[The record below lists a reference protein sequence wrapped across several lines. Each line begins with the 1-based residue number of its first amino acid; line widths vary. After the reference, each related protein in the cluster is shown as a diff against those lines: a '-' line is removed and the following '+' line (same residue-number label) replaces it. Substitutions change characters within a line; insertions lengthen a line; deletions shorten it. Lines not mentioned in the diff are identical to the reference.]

1 MRETTDFAVAIIGS
15 GPNGATAAA
24 LLARQSG
31 LVPERIALIAPDVQ
45 SPPAPASG
53 APQLRVAALA
63 RTSEH
68 VLQHAGAWDR
78 LDAQRICRYERM
90 RVWHESMPPD
100 GIGTL
105 QFDAAELAQPD
116 LGCIVENS
124 AVLGASLAS
133 FRAAGGTLRAASLKS
148 LEITADA
155 ATLHLSDGVVRAQ
168 LVVGADGAHSA
179 VRKQLGFELREH
191 DYHQQAIVATI
202 ATARPH
208 QHTAWQ
214 RFLGTGPLALL
225 PLFDGT
231 VSIVWSADEQ
241 LAAELM
247 GLSAEEFAL
256 RLDEASDLALGRT
269 RLLSERLAVP
279 LRRASTARLIAPR
292 AALLGDA
299 AHVIHPLAGQGV
311 NLGLLDAAALCEA
324 VSAARVEGEDPGA
337 ARVLRRFEQQRLT
350 HDLFMGWAM
359 SAFNEA
365 FSRSGAL
372 GWLGARALEV
382 AAANPG
388 IRRAFAARALGLSGD
403 VPRYARRAA

>member
-1 MRETTDFAVAIIGS
+1 VREPTEYAVAIVGS

-31 LVPERIALIAPDVQ
+31 LAPERIVLIGPELE

-53 APQLRVAALA
+53 AAQLRVAALA

-78 LDAQRICRYERM
+78 LDAQRICRYGRM

-116 LGCIVENS
+116 LGCIVENA

-133 FRAAGGTLRAASLKS
+133 FRAAGGTLRPASLKS
-148 LEITADA
+148 LEIDADA
-155 ATLHLSDGVVRAQ
+155 ATLHTSDGVVRAQ

-179 VRKQLGFELREH
+179 VRKQLGLEVHEH

-202 ATARPH
+202 ATTRPH

-225 PLFDGT
+225 PLFDGKI
-231 VSIVWSADEQ
+231 SIVWSADEQ
-241 LAAELM
+241 LAGKLM
-247 GLSAEEFAL
+247 DLTADEFSL

-279 LRRASTARLIAPR
+279 LRRASTSRLIAPR
-292 AALLGDA
+292 SALLGDA

-311 NLGLLDAAALCEA
+311 NLGMLDAAALCEA
-324 VSAARVEGEDPGA
+324 LSAAQSEGEDPGA

-350 HDLFMGWAM
+350 HNLFMGWAM

-365 FSRSGAL
+365 FSRSGGL
-372 GWLGARALEV
+372 GWLGARALAV
-382 AAANPG
+382 AAASTG
-388 IRRAFAARALGLSGD
+388 IRRAFAARALGLGGEL
-403 VPRYARRAA
+403 PRYARRAA

>member
-1 MRETTDFAVAIIGS
+1 MHESTEFAVAIIGS
-15 GPNGATAAA
+15 GPIGATAAA

-31 LVPERIALIAPDVQ
+31 LAPERIALIAPELQ

-53 APQLRVAALA
+53 AAQRRVAALA

-68 VLQHAGAWDR
+68 VLQHAAAWER
-78 LDAQRICRYERM
+78 LDARRICRYERM

-133 FRAAGGTLRAASLKS
+133 FRDAGGTLRPASLKS

-155 ATLHLSDGVVRAQ
+155 ATLHTSDGVVRAQ

-179 VRKQLGFELREH
+179 VRKLLGLEVREH
-191 DYHQQAIVATI
+191 DYHQQAIVANI
-202 ATARPH
+202 STARPH

-214 RFLGTGPLALL
+214 RFLATGPLALL
-225 PLFDGT
+225 PLFDGS

-241 LAAELM
+241 LASELM

-256 RLDEASDLALGRT
+256 RLDQASDLALGRT

-292 AALLGDA
+292 SALLGDA
-299 AHVIHPLAGQGV
+299 AHVVHPLAGQGV

-324 VSAARVEGEDPGA
+324 VSAALTEGEDPGA

-372 GWLGARALEV
+372 GWLGARALAV
-382 AAANPG
+382 AAASAG
-388 IRRAFAARALGLSGD
+388 IRRAFAARALGLSGEL
-403 VPRYARRAA
+403 PRYARRAA